1 MRCKRRAVLTE
12 RSKIMTMSSV
22 HNYVVKMLISEM
34 LKGPQHKHRL
44 LVSALHIVIRH
55 NKAHRGIFLFKPYK
69 IERRVL
75 VYYDSARIVPFVF
88 EDVEVEGRLTRIVPI
103 ACNVGI

>member
-1 MRCKRRAVLTE
+1 M
-12 RSKIMTMSSV
+12 

-55 NKAHRGIFLFKPYK
+55 NKAHRGIFLFKSDE
-69 IERRVL
+69 IQRRML
-75 VYYDSARIVPFVF
+75 VNYDSAWVVPLVF